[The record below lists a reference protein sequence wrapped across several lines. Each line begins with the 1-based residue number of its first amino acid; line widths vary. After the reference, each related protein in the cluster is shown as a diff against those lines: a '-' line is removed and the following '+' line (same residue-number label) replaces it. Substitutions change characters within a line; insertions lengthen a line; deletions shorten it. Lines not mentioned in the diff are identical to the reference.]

1 MSILTYYHRQHGE
14 EKPLVWLHGQIRT
27 PPLGTKARIE
37 MGYNLRLLQQGAML
51 GMPRSRPMKSIGRA
65 CHELRARDAGVN
77 WRLIYRV
84 DDDAI
89 VVVGVFAKTSRPAAE
104 RIVNI
109 CRRRLALYDAAA
121 KG

>member
-1 MSILTYYHRQHGE
+1 MSILTYSRRRHGE
-14 EKPLVWLHGQIRT
+14 EKPLVWLHGQIKT

-51 GMPRSRPMKSIGRA
+51 GMPCARPMRTIGRA
-65 CHELRARDAGVN
+65 CYELRARDAGVH
-77 WRLIYRV
+77 WRLMYRV

-89 VVVGVFAKTSRPAAE
+89 VIVGVFSKTSQATAE
-104 RIVNI
+104 RIIDI

>member
-1 MSILTYYHRQHGE
+1 MSILTYSCRQHGV
-14 EKPLVWLHGQIRT
+14 EKPLVWLHGQITT

-51 GMPRSRPMKSIGRA
+51 GMPCARPVRTTGRG
-65 CHELRARDAGVN
+65 CYELRARDAGVN
-77 WRLIYRV
+77 WRLMYRV
-84 DDDAI
+84 ADDAI
-89 VVVGVFAKTSRPAAE
+89 VILGVFAKTSRATAE
-104 RIVNI
+104 RIVDI

>member
-1 MSILTYYHRQHGE
+1 MSILTYTHRPHGE
-14 EKPLVWLHGQIRT
+14 GKPLVWLHDQIKT
-27 PPLGTKARIE
+27 PPLSRDVRIE

-65 CHELRARDAGVN
+65 CYELRARDAGVN

-89 VVVGVFAKTSRPAAE
+89 VIVGVFAKTSRAAAE
-104 RIVNI
+104 RIIDI
-109 CRRRLALYDAAA
+109 CRRRLALYDTAA